1 MAWTKDRF
9 DANKDG
15 KVDIKDLSH
24 VTKRSGKKVKSEI
37 KKNVMTAVLAAFGF
51 IIALVW
57 RDAIREIVDEVI
69 KRVGIEGTGYFFT
82 IITAVLV
89 TIVCVVGILFFSK
102 LKGQEDV
109 KK

>member
-9 DANKDG
+9 DVNKDG

-24 VTKRSGKKVKSEI
+24 VAKKSSEKIKSEI

-69 KRVGIEGTGYFFT
+69 KRAGIEGTDYFFT

-89 TIVCVVGILFFSK
+89 TTVCVVGILFFSK